1 LESLMDET
9 PRQTMDRVNVRLAAL
24 LEEARRAL
32 RGERDFD
39 VRDVRRLR
47 EPVREMAPLV
57 AQAAEL
63 KRLQPE
69 IAGVLDQYKAQL
81 RDLQTTLLQVRIM
94 LQARQASL
102 LAKRNHHTSVS
113 RWVSAL
119 RMTR

>member
-1 LESLMDET
+1 MDET